1 MAEEI
6 PGSGQEFGW
15 YRLGEPEGRGWPMSE
30 TLRPTDRLP
39 ARARDLVPEAVW
51 DLSRHSAGLYYRF
64 RTDATELAARWT
76 VSLEPIALGHMPAGS
91 CSGVDLYAADDRG
104 RLRWAAL
111 GVPTAVGTTTALLL
125 SGIRPDASGLRE
137 YRLYLPLHNRVDDV
151 AIGVPPGARF
161 EIVDPD
167 PTPPILYYGTSIV
180 HGIAASRCGMAM
192 PAQLGRILGRP
203 VIGLGFSGNARMEIE
218 LAALY
223 AELDVA
229 AYLIDCLPN
238 MTAEQVA
245 ERAEPFVRRL
255 RQDRPTTPILL
266 IEDRTMADAWIRE
279 GVQRAHD
286 ERRTALRNAHQRLVD
301 SGDENLHYLPAT
313 GLLGTDD
320 EGTVDGSHPSDL
332 GFTRM
337 VTHLVPACQKLVGQV
352 GRFGQVG

>member
-1 MAEEI
+1 MLQWHQ
-6 PGSGQEFGW
+6 P
-15 YRLGEPEGRGWPMSE
+15 GEPEGRGWPTTE

-39 ARARDLVPEAVW
+39 ARARHLVPQPVW
-51 DLSRHSAGLYYRF
+51 DLSRHSAGLYHRF
-64 RTDATELAARWT
+64 RTDAGEVAARWT
-76 VSLEPIALGHMPAGS
+76 VTREPIALGHMPASS

-104 RLRWAAL
+104 RLRWASL
-111 GVPTAVGTTTALLL
+111 GVPAAVGTTTDTLLTD
-125 SGIRPDASGLRE
+125 IRPAASGLRE
-137 YRLYLPLHNRVDDV
+137 YRLYLPLFNQVEDV
-151 AIGVPPGARF
+151 AIGVPSGARF
-161 EIVDPD
+161 EVVNHD

-203 VIGLGFSGNARMEIE
+203 VIGLGFSGNARMELE

-255 RQDRPTTPILL
+255 RRDRPTTPILL

-279 GVQRAHD
+279 GVRQAHD
-286 ERRTALRNAHQRLVD
+286 ERRAALRDSYQRLVG
-301 SGDENLHYLPAT
+301 SGDANLHYLPAT
-313 GLLGTDD
+313 GLLGADD

-337 VTHLVPACQKLVGQV
+337 VTHLVPACQKLVG
-352 GRFGQVG
+352 